1 MVTLQEAKAAFDV
14 ASLITSLSATVSPGD
29 VLTLIGTCVGAGM
42 GFVLAWFGARK
53 VVRAF
58 TGALKKGKVSV

>member
-29 VLTLIGTCVGAGM
+29 VLTLSGTCVGAGM

>member
-58 TGALKKGKVSV
+58 TGALKKVKVSV

>member
-1 MVTLQEAKAAFDV
+1 MVTLQEAKVAFDV

>member
-53 VVRAF
+53 VVRAL
-58 TGALKKGKVSV
+58 TGALTKGKVSV

>member
-1 MVTLQEAKAAFDV
+1 MLQDAKVAFDV

>member
-1 MVTLQEAKAAFDV
+1 VVTLQEAKAAFDV

>member
-29 VLTLIGTCVGAGM
+29 VLPLIGTCVGAGM

>member
-1 MVTLQEAKAAFDV
+1 MVTLQEVKAAFDV

>member
-1 MVTLQEAKAAFDV
+1 MVTLQEAKAVFDV

>member
-1 MVTLQEAKAAFDV
+1 MVTLQEVQTAFDV
-14 ASLITSLSATVSPGD
+14 ASLITSLSATVKPGD

>member
-1 MVTLQEAKAAFDV
+1 MVTLQEAQTAFDV
-14 ASLITSLSATVSPGD
+14 ASLITSLSATVKPSD